1 MNAKYN
7 NCSFKEI
14 WQKIA
19 NSSKVLLLSHVRP
32 DGDAIG
38 SSVALLNFLIKMG
51 HDVSVIVPNDYPDF
65 LKWMKN
71 DELIINYSNS
81 KNESQEK
88 IKNASLI
95 FCLDF
100 NNLNRINELG
110 DYISDSKAKKV
121 LIDHHLDPIDFYD
134 FKIHDVKASA
144 TAELVYNFLIELDSN
159 AVDKDISEAL
169 YTGILTDTGSFKFS
183 MSPKVHKIVS
193 DLMIR
198 GVDIGFINNK
208 IYDSNSLDK
217 LKLIGYALSEKLEVI
232 SNGNAAYIVLSRKDL
247 KDHNFKKGDTEG
259 LVNYALS
266 ISNVNMAVL
275 IIETK
280 ERIKFSFRSIGQFS
294 VNEFAKKYFNGG
306 GHKNAAGGSL
316 EDKLSVALEK
326 FLKDISKYSKD
337 LNY

>member
-1 MNAKYN
+1 MQELKN
-7 NCSFKEI
+7 
-14 WQKIA
+14 
-19 NSSKVLLLSHVRP
+19 LLSAKQNVVITTHVNP

-121 LIDHHLDPIDFYD
+121 LIDHHLDPSDFYD

-326 FLKDISKYSKD
+326 FLKDISKHSKD

>member
-1 MNAKYN
+1 MQELKNLL
-7 NCSFKEI
+7 
-14 WQKIA
+14 
-19 NSSKVLLLSHVRP
+19 SSKQNVVITTHVNP

-38 SSVALLNFLIKMG
+38 SSVALFNFLIKMG
-51 HDVSVIVPNDYPDF
+51 HDVSIIVPNDYPDF
-65 LKWMKN
+65 LKWMKS
-71 DELIINYSNS
+71 DELIINFSNS
-81 KNESQEK
+81 KNESQDKIEK
-88 IKNASLI
+88 ASLI

-100 NNLNRINELG
+100 NNLSRINELG
-110 DYISDSKAKKV
+110 DYISESKAKKI
-121 LIDHHLDPIDFYD
+121 LIDHHLDPSSFYD

-144 TAELVYNFLIELDSN
+144 TAELVYEFLIYLDSS
-159 AVDKDISEAL
+159 AIDKDISEAL

-183 MSPKVHKIVS
+183 MSPKVHTIVA
-193 DLMIR
+193 DLMRR
-198 GVDIGFINNK
+198 GVDISFINNK

-266 ISNVNMAVL
+266 ISDVNMAVL

-280 ERIKFSFRSIGQFS
+280 ERIKFSFRSIGEFS

>member
-1 MNAKYN
+1 MQELKN
-7 NCSFKEI
+7 
-14 WQKIA
+14 
-19 NSSKVLLLSHVRP
+19 LLSAKQNVVITTHVNP

-51 HDVSVIVPNDYPDF
+51 HDVSLIVPNDYPDF

-110 DYISDSKAKKV
+110 DYISESKAKKV
-121 LIDHHLDPIDFYD
+121 LIDHHLDPSDFYD

>member
-1 MNAKYN
+1 MQELKNLL
-7 NCSFKEI
+7 
-14 WQKIA
+14 
-19 NSSKVLLLSHVRP
+19 SSKQNVVITTHVNP

-38 SSVALLNFLIKMG
+38 SSVALFNFLMKMG
-51 HDVSVIVPNDYPDF
+51 HDVSIIVPNDYPDF
-65 LKWMKN
+65 LKWMKS
-71 DELIINYSNS
+71 DELIINFSNS
-81 KNESQEK
+81 KNESQDKIEK
-88 IKNASLI
+88 ASLI

-100 NNLNRINELG
+100 NNLSRINELG
-110 DYISDSKAKKV
+110 DYISESKAKKI
-121 LIDHHLDPIDFYD
+121 LIDHHLDPSSFYD

-144 TAELVYNFLIELDSN
+144 TAELVYEFLIYLDSS
-159 AVDKDISEAL
+159 AIDKDISEAL

-183 MSPKVHKIVS
+183 MSPKVHTIVA
-193 DLMIR
+193 DLMRR
-198 GVDIGFINNK
+198 GVDISFINNK

>member
-1 MNAKYN
+1 MQELKN
-7 NCSFKEI
+7 
-14 WQKIA
+14 
-19 NSSKVLLLSHVRP
+19 LLSAKQNVVITTHVNP

-81 KNESQEK
+81 KNESQDK
-88 IKNASLI
+88 IKNSSLI

-110 DYISDSKAKKV
+110 DYISESKAKKV
-121 LIDHHLDPIDFYD
+121 LIDHHLDPSDFYD

-144 TAELVYNFLIELDSN
+144 TAELVYNFLIELDSD

>member
-1 MNAKYN
+1 MQELKN
-7 NCSFKEI
+7 
-14 WQKIA
+14 
-19 NSSKVLLLSHVRP
+19 LLSAKQNVVITTHVNP

-121 LIDHHLDPIDFYD
+121 LIDHHLDPSDFYD
-134 FKIHDVKASA
+134 FKIHDVEASA

-193 DLMIR
+193 DLKIR
-198 GVDIGFINNK
+198 GGDIGFINNK

>member
-1 MNAKYN
+1 MRELKNLL
-7 NCSFKEI
+7 
-14 WQKIA
+14 
-19 NSSKVLLLSHVRP
+19 SSKQNVVITTHVNP

-38 SSVALLNFLIKMG
+38 SSVALFNFLIKMG
-51 HDVSVIVPNDYPDF
+51 HNVSVIVPNDYPDF

-100 NNLNRINELG
+100 NNLNRINDLG
-110 DYISDSKAKKV
+110 DYISESKAKKV
-121 LIDHHLDPIDFYD
+121 LIDHHLDPSDFYD
-134 FKIHDVKASA
+134 YKIHDVKASA

-159 AVDKDISEAL
+159 AVDQDISEAL

-193 DLMIR
+193 DLMSR

>member
-1 MNAKYN
+1 MQELKN
-7 NCSFKEI
+7 
-14 WQKIA
+14 
-19 NSSKVLLLSHVRP
+19 LLSAKQNVVITTHVNP

-280 ERIKFSFRSIGQFS
+280 ERIKFSFRSIGEFS

>member
-1 MNAKYN
+1 MQELKN
-7 NCSFKEI
+7 
-14 WQKIA
+14 
-19 NSSKVLLLSHVRP
+19 LLSTKQNVVITTHVNP

-121 LIDHHLDPIDFYD
+121 LIDHHLDPSDFYD

-208 IYDSNSLDK
+208 IYESNSLDK

>member
-1 MNAKYN
+1 MQELKN
-7 NCSFKEI
+7 
-14 WQKIA
+14 
-19 NSSKVLLLSHVRP
+19 LLSAKQKVVITTHVNP

-110 DYISDSKAKKV
+110 DYISESKAKKV
-121 LIDHHLDPIDFYD
+121 LIDHHLDPSDFYD

>member
-1 MNAKYN
+1 MQELKN
-7 NCSFKEI
+7 
-14 WQKIA
+14 
-19 NSSKVLLLSHVRP
+19 LLSAKQNVVITTHVNP

-51 HDVSVIVPNDYPDF
+51 HDVSVIIPNDYPDF

-121 LIDHHLDPIDFYD
+121 LIDHHLDPSDFYD

>member
-1 MNAKYN
+1 MQELKN
-7 NCSFKEI
+7 
-14 WQKIA
+14 
-19 NSSKVLLLSHVRP
+19 LLSAKQNVVITTHVNP

-51 HDVSVIVPNDYPDF
+51 HDVSLIVPNDYPDF

-121 LIDHHLDPIDFYD
+121 LIDHHLDPSDFYD

>member
-1 MNAKYN
+1 MQELKN
-7 NCSFKEI
+7 
-14 WQKIA
+14 
-19 NSSKVLLLSHVRP
+19 LLSAKQNVVITTHVNP

-81 KNESQEK
+81 KNESQDK

-100 NNLNRINELG
+100 NNLNRINDLG
-110 DYISDSKAKKV
+110 DYISESNAKKV
-121 LIDHHLDPIDFYD
+121 LIDHHLDPSDFYD

>member
-1 MNAKYN
+1 MQELKN
-7 NCSFKEI
+7 
-14 WQKIA
+14 
-19 NSSKVLLLSHVRP
+19 LLSVKQNVVITTHVNP

-51 HDVSVIVPNDYPDF
+51 HDVSLIVPNDYPDF

-110 DYISDSKAKKV
+110 DYISESKAKKV
-121 LIDHHLDPIDFYD
+121 LIDHHLDPSDFYD

>member
-1 MNAKYN
+1 MRELKNLL
-7 NCSFKEI
+7 
-14 WQKIA
+14 
-19 NSSKVLLLSHVRP
+19 SSKQNVVITTHVNP

-38 SSVALLNFLIKMG
+38 SSVALFNFLIKMG
-51 HDVSVIVPNDYPDF
+51 HNVSVIVPNDYPDF

-100 NNLNRINELG
+100 NNLNRINDLG
-110 DYISDSKAKKV
+110 DYISESNAKKV
-121 LIDHHLDPIDFYD
+121 LIDHHLDPSDFYD
-134 FKIHDVKASA
+134 YKIHDVKASA

-193 DLMIR
+193 DLMSR

-326 FLKDISKYSKD
+326 F
-337 LNY
+337 

>member
-1 MNAKYN
+1 MQELKN
-7 NCSFKEI
+7 
-14 WQKIA
+14 
-19 NSSKVLLLSHVRP
+19 LLSAKQNVVITTHVNP

-81 KNESQEK
+81 KNQSQEK

-110 DYISDSKAKKV
+110 DYISESKAKKV
-121 LIDHHLDPIDFYD
+121 LIDHHLDPSDFYD

>member
-1 MNAKYN
+1 MRELKNLL
-7 NCSFKEI
+7 
-14 WQKIA
+14 
-19 NSSKVLLLSHVRP
+19 SSKQNVVITTHVNP

-38 SSVALLNFLIKMG
+38 SSVALFNFLIKMG
-51 HDVSVIVPNDYPDF
+51 HNVSVIVPNDYPDF
-65 LKWMKN
+65 LKWMKS

-100 NNLNRINELG
+100 NNLNRINDLG
-110 DYISDSKAKKV
+110 DYISESNAKKV
-121 LIDHHLDPIDFYD
+121 LIDHHLDPSDFYD
-134 FKIHDVKASA
+134 YKIHDVKASA

-193 DLMIR
+193 DLMSR

-232 SNGNAAYIVLSRKDL
+232 SNGNAAYIVLSRKNL

>member
-1 MNAKYN
+1 MQELKN
-7 NCSFKEI
+7 
-14 WQKIA
+14 
-19 NSSKVLLLSHVRP
+19 LLSAKQNVVITTHVNP

-81 KNESQEK
+81 KNESQDK

-110 DYISDSKAKKV
+110 DYISESKAKKV
-121 LIDHHLDPIDFYD
+121 LIDHHLDPSDFYD

-326 FLKDISKYSKD
+326 FLKDISKYSTD

>member
-1 MNAKYN
+1 MRELKNLL
-7 NCSFKEI
+7 
-14 WQKIA
+14 
-19 NSSKVLLLSHVRP
+19 SSKQNVVITTHVNP

-38 SSVALLNFLIKMG
+38 SSVALFNFLIKMG
-51 HDVSVIVPNDYPDF
+51 HNVSVIVPNDYPDF

-100 NNLNRINELG
+100 NNLNRINDLG
-110 DYISDSKAKKV
+110 DYISESNAKKV
-121 LIDHHLDPIDFYD
+121 LIDHHLDPSDFYD
-134 FKIHDVKASA
+134 YKIHDVKASA

-159 AVDKDISEAL
+159 AVDKHISEAL

-193 DLMIR
+193 DLMSR

-266 ISNVNMAVL
+266 IINVNMAVL

-294 VNEFAKKYFNGG
+294 VNEFAKEYFNGG

>member
-1 MNAKYN
+1 MQELKN
-7 NCSFKEI
+7 
-14 WQKIA
+14 
-19 NSSKVLLLSHVRP
+19 LLSAKQNVVITTHVNP

-326 FLKDISKYSKD
+326 FLKDISKYSTD

>member
-1 MNAKYN
+1 MQELKN
-7 NCSFKEI
+7 
-14 WQKIA
+14 
-19 NSSKVLLLSHVRP
+19 LLSAKQNVVITTHVNP

-81 KNESQEK
+81 KNESQDK

-110 DYISDSKAKKV
+110 DYISESKAKKV

>member
-1 MNAKYN
+1 MQELKN
-7 NCSFKEI
+7 
-14 WQKIA
+14 
-19 NSSKVLLLSHVRP
+19 LLSAKQNVVITTHVNP

-100 NNLNRINELG
+100 NNLNRINEIG
-110 DYISDSKAKKV
+110 DYISESKAKKV
-121 LIDHHLDPIDFYD
+121 LIDHHLDPSDFYD

-232 SNGNAAYIVLSRKDL
+232 SNGNVAYIVLSRKDL

>member
-1 MNAKYN
+1 MQELKN
-7 NCSFKEI
+7 
-14 WQKIA
+14 
-19 NSSKVLLLSHVRP
+19 LLSVKQNVVITTHVNP

-100 NNLNRINELG
+100 NNLNRINEIG
-110 DYISDSKAKKV
+110 DYISESKAKKV
-121 LIDHHLDPIDFYD
+121 LIDHHLDPSDFYD

>member
-1 MNAKYN
+1 MQELKN
-7 NCSFKEI
+7 
-14 WQKIA
+14 
-19 NSSKVLLLSHVRP
+19 LLSAKQNVVITTHVNP

-81 KNESQEK
+81 KNESQDK

>member
-1 MNAKYN
+1 MQELKN
-7 NCSFKEI
+7 
-14 WQKIA
+14 
-19 NSSKVLLLSHVRP
+19 LLSAKQNVVITTHVNP

-81 KNESQEK
+81 KNESQDK

-110 DYISDSKAKKV
+110 DYISESKAKKV
-121 LIDHHLDPIDFYD
+121 LIDHHLDPSDFYD

>member
-1 MNAKYN
+1 
-7 NCSFKEI
+7 
-14 WQKIA
+14 
-19 NSSKVLLLSHVRP
+19 
-32 DGDAIG
+32 
-38 SSVALLNFLIKMG
+38 MG

>member
-1 MNAKYN
+1 MQELKN
-7 NCSFKEI
+7 
-14 WQKIA
+14 
-19 NSSKVLLLSHVRP
+19 LLSAKQKVVITTHVNP

-81 KNESQEK
+81 KNESQDK

-100 NNLNRINELG
+100 NNLNRINEIG
-110 DYISDSKAKKV
+110 DYISESKAKKV
-121 LIDHHLDPIDFYD
+121 LIDHHLDPSDFYD

>member
-1 MNAKYN
+1 MQELKN
-7 NCSFKEI
+7 
-14 WQKIA
+14 
-19 NSSKVLLLSHVRP
+19 LLSVKQNVVITTHVNP

-81 KNESQEK
+81 KNQSQEK

-110 DYISDSKAKKV
+110 DYISESKAKKV
-121 LIDHHLDPIDFYD
+121 LIDHHLDPSDFYD

>member
-1 MNAKYN
+1 MQELKN
-7 NCSFKEI
+7 
-14 WQKIA
+14 
-19 NSSKVLLLSHVRP
+19 LLSAKQNVVITTHVNP

-121 LIDHHLDPIDFYD
+121 LIDHHLDPSDFYD

-198 GVDIGFINNK
+198 GVNIGFINNK

>member
-1 MNAKYN
+1 MQELKNLL
-7 NCSFKEI
+7 
-14 WQKIA
+14 
-19 NSSKVLLLSHVRP
+19 SSKQNVVITTHVNP

-51 HDVSVIVPNDYPDF
+51 HDVSIIVPNDYPDF
-65 LKWMKN
+65 LKWMKT
-71 DELIINYSNS
+71 DELIINFSNS
-81 KNESQEK
+81 KNESQDKIEK
-88 IKNASLI
+88 ASLI

-100 NNLNRINELG
+100 NNLSRINELG
-110 DYISDSKAKKV
+110 DYISESKAKKI
-121 LIDHHLDPIDFYD
+121 LIDHHLDPSSFYD

-144 TAELVYNFLIELDSN
+144 TAELVYEFLIYLDSS
-159 AVDKDISEAL
+159 AIDKDISEAL

-183 MSPKVHKIVS
+183 MSPKVHTIVA
-193 DLMIR
+193 DLMRR
-198 GVDIGFINNK
+198 GVDISFINNK

-266 ISNVNMAVL
+266 IINVNMAVL

-280 ERIKFSFRSIGQFS
+280 ERIKFSFRSIGEFS

-316 EDKLSVALEK
+316 EDKLSVALKK

>member
-1 MNAKYN
+1 MQELKN
-7 NCSFKEI
+7 
-14 WQKIA
+14 
-19 NSSKVLLLSHVRP
+19 LLSVKQNVVITTHVNP

-81 KNESQEK
+81 KNQSQEK

-121 LIDHHLDPIDFYD
+121 LIDHHLDPSDFYD

>member
-1 MNAKYN
+1 MQELKN
-7 NCSFKEI
+7 
-14 WQKIA
+14 
-19 NSSKVLLLSHVRP
+19 LLSAKQNVVITTHVNP

-71 DELIINYSNS
+71 DELIINFSNS
-81 KNESQEK
+81 KNESQDK

-110 DYISDSKAKKV
+110 DYISESKAKKV
-121 LIDHHLDPIDFYD
+121 LIDHHLDPSDFYD

-247 KDHNFKKGDTEG
+247 KDHNFRKGDTEG

>member
-1 MNAKYN
+1 MQELKN
-7 NCSFKEI
+7 
-14 WQKIA
+14 
-19 NSSKVLLLSHVRP
+19 LLSAKQNVVITTHVNP

-51 HDVSVIVPNDYPDF
+51 HGVSVIVPNDYPDF

-100 NNLNRINELG
+100 NNLNRINEIG

-121 LIDHHLDPIDFYD
+121 LIDHHLDPSDFYD
-134 FKIHDVKASA
+134 FKIHDIKASA